1 MGRKLEFLSP
11 NWKTTLNF
19 LKMEEDLKL
28 FENGRRPQSFWKWKK
43 TTSKMFENGRR
54 PQIFLKMEDDLKYSK
69 N

>member
-1 MGRKLEFLSP
+1 
-11 NWKTTLNF
+11 
-19 LKMEEDLKL
+19 MEEDLKL